1 MKICRGQH
9 QQEVGVVG
17 VPAAKA
23 VLTTLIEGFPCAVR
37 APLQQAN
44 AQQQKALASWVAEV
58 KE

>member
-1 MKICRGQH
+1 MD
-9 QQEVGVVG
+9 

-23 VLTTLIEGFPCAVR
+23 VLQTLIEGFPCAVR

-44 AQQQKALASWVAEV
+44 AEQQKALAGWVAEV

>member
-1 MKICRGQH
+1 M
-9 QQEVGVVG
+9 GVVD

-23 VLTTLIEGFPCAVR
+23 VLQTLIEGFPGAVR

-44 AQQQKALASWVAEV
+44 AEQQKALASWVAEV